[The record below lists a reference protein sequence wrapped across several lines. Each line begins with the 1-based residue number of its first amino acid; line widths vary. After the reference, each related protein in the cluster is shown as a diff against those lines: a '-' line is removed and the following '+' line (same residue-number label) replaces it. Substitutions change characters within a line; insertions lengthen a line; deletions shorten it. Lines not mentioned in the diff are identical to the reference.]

1 MLAPRLVT
9 NLCHGIFDRGQF
21 IGVSGALKT
30 DTLFYCRAILH
41 DRDQSMQVTFWI
53 DDTYHFGST
62 RVKEID
68 TLSERLPS

>member
-30 DTLFYCRAILH
+30 DTLFYCRAILGSINASDVL
-41 DRDQSMQVTFWI
+41 DR
-53 DDTYHFGST
+53 
-62 RVKEID
+62 
-68 TLSERLPS
+68 